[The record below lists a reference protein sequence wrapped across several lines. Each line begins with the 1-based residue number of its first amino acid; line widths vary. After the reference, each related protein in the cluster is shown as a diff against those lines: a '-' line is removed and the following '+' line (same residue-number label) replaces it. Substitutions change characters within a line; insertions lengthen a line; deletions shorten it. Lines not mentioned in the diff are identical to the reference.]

1 LIRIQPSALEFIRKK
16 GGQAY
21 LEFMQPT
28 GGCCDLPLPILHP
41 GAPKNPNGYEA
52 HQVEGV
58 TIHLPD
64 RVQAKDEGIEVCLQ
78 GFSIFAE
85 LKIKGIRLV

>member
-1 LIRIQPSALEFIRKK
+1 MIRIQPSALEFIRKK
-16 GGQAY
+16 GGQVY

-28 GGCCDLPLPILHP
+28 GGCCDLPTPILHS
-41 GAPKNPNGYEA
+41 GMPKNPAGYRA

-64 RVQAKDEGIEVCLQ
+64 RVQAKDEGIEVYLQ
-78 GFSIFAE
+78 GFSIFTE
-85 LKIKGIRLV
+85 LKVKGIRLI